1 VRVNERIRAREVRLI
16 DDKGAQVGIVS
27 VTEALRIAR
36 ERSLD
41 LIEVAPNA
49 QPPVCRIMDYGKH
62 KYEQG
67 KRDREARRKGK
78 GGEVRLLRM
87 KPQIGRH
94 DLDIKIRKLRELLG
108 EGNKVRISVRFRGRE
123 MSRPQMGT
131 ELMERIAREL
141 SDAATVEGPIRQE
154 NRLMMMMLAPKP
166 GTRPPREPKPPKG
179 PVAPREAEQPKE
191 DKEKVASHAQQQV
204 EAEAVVEPVRES
216 EDTEDSGEAG

>member
-179 PVAPREAEQPKE
+179 PVAPRESEQPKE

-204 EAEAVVEPVRES
+204 EVEAVVEPVRES